1 MVDDCSCLSSMDR
14 ELSVTE
20 ILALLSGP
28 FADIFRDRSSSD
40 FIGDLERFSTLRG
53 LWSAT

>member
-1 MVDDCSCLSSMDR
+1 MLIRGISLDR

-20 ILALLSGP
+20 LLDLLSGP
-28 FADIFRDRSSSD
+28 FADIFRHKPSSN
-40 FIGDLERFSTLRG
+40 FVGDLERFSTLRG